1 MQRRSLLSVLMS
13 IVLALS
19 IAGCGSSPTGPSE
32 LGDAGATLRGQFRQ
46 RNASAAA
53 QQAAPFA
60 HRAQTSAIE
69 PTSVM
74 VLDAATNQVIA
85 TVPIVGGAFT
95 LRGLPESFF
104 LRFIDENGSAIGE
117 DLRFRRV
124 KPNQEIDILVAVRD
138 GSVVLLEERRTGIN
152 HEGANGIEIEG
163 TATNVVIDN
172 PPDLITGSL
181 DVGGYH
187 IVTRAAQT
195 SIRKG
200 NRSLTL
206 EDIAGKKV
214 HVRGVFEGTDV
225 FAQEIKLQDED
236 DEIGNENAVPECTVQ
251 DPAKPKH
258 ILICHKGRT
267 NSVAPSAWPGH
278 YGHGDT
284 CGPCS

>member
-1 MQRRSLLSVLMS
+1 MPTVLL
-13 IVLALS
+13 LA

-32 LGDAGATLRGQFRQ
+32 LGDGGATLRGQFRQ
-46 RNASAAA
+46 RNGAGGIPQTADL
-53 QQAAPFA
+53 FL
-60 HRAQTSAIE
+60 RAQTSAVE
-69 PTSVM
+69 PTTVM

-85 TVPIVGGAFT
+85 TVPIVDGAFT

-104 LRFIDENGSAIGE
+104 LRFIDENGSPIGE

-124 KPNQEIDILVAVRD
+124 KPNQEIDIVVAVRN
-138 GSVVLLEERRTGIN
+138 GSVVLLQERRTGIN

-163 TATNVVIDN
+163 TAANVAIAN
-172 PPDLITGSL
+172 PADLITGSL

-187 IVTRAAQT
+187 VVTRAGQT

-206 EDIAGKKV
+206 EDIAGKQV

-236 DEIGNENAVPECTVQ
+236 DNETGNENAVPECTVQ
-251 DPAKPKH
+251 DPPKPNH

-267 NSVAPSAWPGH
+267 NSVSPSAWPGH

-284 CGPCS
+284 CGPCI